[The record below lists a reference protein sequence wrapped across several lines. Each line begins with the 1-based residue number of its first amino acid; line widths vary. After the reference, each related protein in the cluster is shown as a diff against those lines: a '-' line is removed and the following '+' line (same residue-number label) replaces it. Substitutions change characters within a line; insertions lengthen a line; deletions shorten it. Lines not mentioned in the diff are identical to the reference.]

1 MVHPLPAGDRAPP
14 PLGGDAPFSLP
25 PIVERSAAL
34 HGEADV
40 SAALFAIVSQA
51 CDKGGEV
58 WLLLQPENPM
68 LPWLFSMV
76 GSLPTQSV
84 IRHLL
89 CLESGQGSGA
99 LANVE
104 RAYRIVQYS
113 AYISHYMPMFY
124 YGQPEERF
132 GATSLLPGLVLTPDA
147 AMRLSADGQ
156 SAIVLRDP
164 ELLVCYREQLQQ
176 VAMHCQPLL
185 ISEDTALSMVQR
197 PEQLTRLNLNGAKFL
212 VGGLCSTA
220 FWTPEIVRHYLNPQL
235 PGYEQIYKSLVETIH
250 FVRSLYQAGR
260 QTVVMNPESLRTF
273 AQTGDIPEY
282 PEFFMSRPLDKGD
295 RRYYIEALRDAQRE
309 GWYNIRLLKDI
320 PFPLKPHW
328 EIGLMG
334 ETHFVVGLCGKAVTR
349 ELFFQEP
356 GLCRVFQDYLDA
368 LIGSKHAMSTEE
380 TEAFFQSLL
389 DELSE

>member
-1 MVHPLPAGDRAPP
+1 
-14 PLGGDAPFSLP
+14 
-25 PIVERSAAL
+25 
-34 HGEADV
+34 
-40 SAALFAIVSQA
+40 
-51 CDKGGEV
+51 
-58 WLLLQPENPM
+58 M
-68 LPWLFSMV
+68 LPNLFSMI
-76 GSLPTQSV
+76 GSLSTQSV

-220 FWTPEIVRHYLNPQL
+220 FWTPEIVRRYLNPQL
-235 PGYEQIYKSLVETIH
+235 PGYAQICESMLETIRI
-250 FVRSLYQAGR
+250 VRSLYRAGR
-260 QTVVMNPESLRTF
+260 QIIVMNPESLRAF
-273 AQTGDIPEY
+273 VRTGEIPEY
-282 PEFFMSRPLDKGD
+282 PEFFMSRPLDKSD
-295 RRYYIEALRDAQRE
+295 RRYFIESLRDAQRE
-309 GWYNIRLLKDI
+309 GWHNIRLLKEM

-334 ETHFVVGLCGKAVTR
+334 ETHFVVGLCGKASTR
-349 ELFFQEP
+349 ELYFQEP
-356 GLCRVFQDYLDA
+356 GLCRIFQDYLDA
-368 LIGSKHAMSTEE
+368 LIGSKYAMSAEE

-389 DELSE
+389 DELRE